1 MANAE
6 IRSTKVKDRQI
17 ENGPLLFE
25 REVVQRVT
33 IVACP
38 ECDEA
43 LYTVVGTTT
52 DEEASKAYREHR
64 TKPVEWGRCRKRVA
78 ATS

>member
-25 REVVQRVT
+25 RELVQRVT
-33 IVACP
+33 VVACP
-38 ECDEA
+38 DCNEA
-43 LYTVVGTTT
+43 LYTLVGTTT
-52 DEEASKAYREHR
+52 DEEAMQSYREHR
-64 TKPVEWGRCRKRVA
+64 TKPVEWGRCRKRVVP
-78 ATS
+78 TS